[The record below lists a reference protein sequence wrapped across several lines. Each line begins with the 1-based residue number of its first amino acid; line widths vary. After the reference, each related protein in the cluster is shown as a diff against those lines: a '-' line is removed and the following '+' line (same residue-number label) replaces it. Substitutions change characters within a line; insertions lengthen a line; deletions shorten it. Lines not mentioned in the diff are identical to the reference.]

1 MSRVVVLNHV
11 TFMAS
16 CRRQAVPTRT
26 LGTASNTVTGPRR
39 TAMTCRQAMVARM
52 MQSRS
57 AVSRIGGRCRS

>member
-11 TFMAS
+11 TLMAS

-39 TAMTCRQAMVARM
+39 TAMT
-52 MQSRS
+52 
-57 AVSRIGGRCRS
+57 